1 MSIGCDMVMANRGG
15 TGSHRVGEAMLTRL
29 AVFPMLPMI
38 ALYSYRGSAPD
49 YVAMIMA
56 IYIGMWIF
64 QKLNIQIRTPKKW
77 AFIPSRRFIN
87 ISIGLTIFFI
97 LTSIY
102 QGNLSVLNFDFTEV

>member
-1 MSIGCDMVMANRGG
+1 
-15 TGSHRVGEAMLTRL
+15 
-29 AVFPMLPMI
+29 
-38 ALYSYRGSAPD
+38 
-49 YVAMIMA
+49 MIMA

-102 QGNLSVLNFDFTEV
+102 QGNLSVLNFDFTEVYEYRREATSLRSPQLERLMLYLTRSEERRVGKECVSKCRSRCSR